1 MSSLV
6 RMPFSASSTS
16 IAMKPVKPASKPK
29 MSGSPV
35 ASGMGEAAVVS
46 RLSPAG
52 SVALPQAPSTVAEA
66 TTSSAASSTK

>member
-1 MSSLV
+1 
-6 RMPFSASSTS
+6 MPFSASSTS

-35 ASGMGEAAVVS
+35 AAGMGEAAVVS